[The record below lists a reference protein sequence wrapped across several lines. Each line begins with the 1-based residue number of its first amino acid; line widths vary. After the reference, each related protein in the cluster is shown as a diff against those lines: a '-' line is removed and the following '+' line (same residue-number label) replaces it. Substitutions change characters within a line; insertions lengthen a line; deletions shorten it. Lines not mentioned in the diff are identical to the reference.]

1 RSSADGAQGVYRAG
15 SGTHLCAGTRALPAG
30 GGNAPALPGL
40 DGAVGV
46 LSGPGRVADR
56 LRAGRAAPAGGPERP
71 RSRPPP
77 GGALCPGGYPVL
89 AGRVAPGARA
99 FGAESSPLQSA
110 AAPCPR
116 LSLWGGR
123 RGVFPRLYVL
133 APVVA
138 RLSAAGGA
146 AEPA

>member
-1 RSSADGAQGVYRAG
+1 
-15 SGTHLCAGTRALPAG
+15 
-30 GGNAPALPGL
+30 
-40 DGAVGV
+40 
-46 LSGPGRVADR
+46 
-56 LRAGRAAPAGGPERP
+56 PERP
-71 RSRPPP
+71 SSRPPP

-146 AEPA
+146 EEPGGADPGAGGVARVQPGSRAVLCGRGASVASGGAGSPSTGRGGARADAGARV